1 MLMIKDAEFNE
12 ILVFLDACD
21 YNAKKIKADFDPM
34 NEKVNMVSDEARLLK
49 MMFLKLKDGE

>member
-1 MLMIKDAEFNE
+1 MIKDAEFNE